1 MKKSVLPLLLL
12 SACAG
17 APPPGT
23 VVIAPGERFTL
34 PAPASLGR
42 EVEAVQLVTLRH
54 GKDQI
59 AFEGHLSVTRER
71 VLLVGT
77 DGFGQRLI
85 SIAWDGKTVS
95 AEKASF
101 LPDRLRPDSVLAD
114 VMLIYWP
121 EAAVQAGLS
130 GDTTQVIVQ
139 RDADPWRGQARL
151 VNKAWDYEI
160 DARSSVVAP

>member
-1 MKKSVLPLLLL
+1 MKKSFLLLLLL
-12 SACAG
+12 SACSG
-17 APPPGT
+17 PTPPGT
-23 VVIAPGERFTL
+23 VAIAPGERFTL
-34 PAPASLGR
+34 PAPGALGR
-42 EVEAVQLVTLRH
+42 EIEAVQLVSLRH
-54 GKDQI
+54 GTDEI

-85 SIAWDGKTVS
+85 SIRWDGKTVS

-101 LPDRLRPDSVLAD
+101 LPDTLRPDSVLAD

-130 GDTTQVIVQ
+130 GDKSEVTVE
-139 RDADPWRGQARL
+139 RDPDPWRGHAHL

-160 DARSSVVAP
+160 DARSSVVTP